1 MADGAPRSPEPPR
14 TIPGCPGTFEEVH
27 TEGWLYTLWLN
38 RADRI
43 AVLEVPVQWHVVY
56 SVWCWLTD
64 AQWRMFHDDRP
75 AFEALADAF
84 GHDHGVTKF
93 RAQLLHDEGPTD
105 HRPPP
110 TTPRP
115 LTSL

>member
-1 MADGAPRSPEPPR
+1 MPPDR
-14 TIPGCPGTFEEVH
+14 PPLPPITVRGCPGTFEEVH

-38 RADRI
+38 RADRL

-64 AQWRMFHDDRP
+64 AQWRMFHDDRK

-84 GHDHGVTKF
+84 GHDHGERRF
-93 RAQLLHDEGPTD
+93 RDQLLHNGGPVKD
-105 HRPPP
+105 RRPP
-110 TTPRP
+110 TTPQP
-115 LTSL
+115 LASL

>member
-1 MADGAPRSPEPPR
+1 MSPQAPRAVK
-14 TIPGCPGTFEEVH
+14 GCPGTFEEVH
-27 TEGWLYTLWLN
+27 MEGWLYSVWLN

-56 SVWCWLTD
+56 SLWFWLTD
-64 AQWRMFHDDRP
+64 AQWRMFHEDRP
-75 AFEALADAF
+75 AFAAFADVC
-84 GHDHGVTKF
+84 GHDHGLTKF
-93 RAQLLHDEGPTD
+93 SDQLLHNEGPVKD
-105 HRPPP
+105 RRPP